1 MIMENVIGDQSGD
14 GEMSAISV
22 RDPSRRPARAES
34 SITSLVIDVAIP
46 LAIYYLL
53 HDGLGVSLVTA
64 MAASSVIPAA
74 RALHAAIRDHALNQL
89 AALMLGLNVASIVVS
104 LISGDARLLFAR
116 EAAVSSV
123 IGIGAL
129 ATVLAGRTPM
139 FAPAVEAFMTRGER
153 HREQA
158 WSHLVRT
165 DRRFA
170 AMLRRHT
177 LIWGVV
183 LLADCAVRVVC
194 AYTMPVADLAWLS
207 TAITVVSISL
217 AMVVSGAAYG
227 EKLQRAL
234 AAELER

>member
-1 MIMENVIGDQSGD
+1 
-14 GEMSAISV
+14 MSAISV
-22 RDPSRRPARAES
+22 RNQARRSARAES

-53 HDGLGVSLVTA
+53 HAGLGVPLVTA

-74 RALHAAIRDHALNQL
+74 RALQAAIRDRELNQL

-116 EAAVSSV
+116 EAAISSV
-123 IGIGAL
+123 VGIGAL

-139 FAPAVEAFMTRGER
+139 FAPGVQAFMTRGER
-153 HREQA
+153 RREQA
-158 WSHLVRT
+158 WRRLVCT

-170 AMLRRHT
+170 AMLCRHT
-177 LIWGVV
+177 LVWGVV
-183 LLADCAVRVVC
+183 LLADCAARVVC
-194 AYTMPVADLAWLS
+194 AYTVPVADLAWLS
-207 TAITVVSISL
+207 TAITGVSVSF
-217 AMVVSGAAYG
+217 AMIVSGAAYG

-234 AAELER
+234 AAELG